1 MHNNQTNKH
10 QNAIDNLAIRQQ
22 WLLAARRSLN
32 LPCSSEENADQE
44 RATGEAIPSF
54 SGRRD

>member
-10 QNAIDNLAIRQQ
+10 QNAIDDLAIRHQ

-32 LPCSSEENADQE
+32 LPCSSEESADQE
-44 RATGEAIPSF
+44 RAAGDAIPSV